1 MRWCQAWMAY
11 AMSEYLT
18 AQRLSGTPDQSVEIG

>member
-11 AMSEYLT
+11 AISEYLT
-18 AQRLSGTPDQSVEIG
+18 AVNGTQATRDAAIR